1 MIKSMTGYGKA
12 EGEFHSKKISI
23 EVKSLNSKQLDLNLR
38 VPSAYKEKELD
49 LRNEISREMVRG
61 KVDFTISLDTPD
73 DLMQA
78 NINPAMIKSYYQ
90 KISDL
95 STELRLSVPE
105 DIISTLIRMPDAL
118 KLEKQVISEKEWKF
132 LFENVMKALGNLN
145 EFRMQEGR
153 ALEKDLT
160 DRIYLIDHLS
170 YSLEPFETQRIEKLK
185 LRIKNNLFE
194 IIPKDTIDQNR
205 FEQEMIYYIEKLDI
219 TEEKVRLN
227 NHCSYFIET
236 LNEPE
241 SNGKK
246 LGFIAQ
252 EIGREINTI
261 GSKANDVDIQKIV
274 ISMKDELEKIKEQ
287 LNNVL

>member
-1 MIKSMTGYGKA
+1 MTGYGKA

>member
-1 MIKSMTGYGKA
+1 MTGYGKA

-185 LRIKNNLFE
+185 LRIKNNLL
-194 IIPKDTIDQNR
+194 
-205 FEQEMIYYIEKLDI
+205 KL
-219 TEEKVRLN
+219 
-227 NHCSYFIET
+227 F
-236 LNEPE
+236 
-241 SNGKK
+241 
-246 LGFIAQ
+246 
-252 EIGREINTI
+252 
-261 GSKANDVDIQKIV
+261 QKI
-274 ISMKDELEKIKEQ
+274 Q
-287 LNNVL
+287 LTKTGSNRK